1 MPAAAEAKLE
11 GRGVGIMAR
20 LFRTDRELPHK
31 TTGFWDSSSRDF
43 LWRMCECVCDANGDE
58 NATRKELEPS
68 ETR

>member
-1 MPAAAEAKLE
+1 
-11 GRGVGIMAR
+11 MAR